1 MFSLSPVNLIGL
13 FLYLFGII
21 ETQRRPNYQLDTNMF
36 EREIKFI
43 YDFNLNKINRL
54 GPYFTFEQL
63 STTDIHP
70 AILHY
75 ISAEIDYLVFEDRQN
90 LLKNSVFDYS
100 GEKINYHFNQITSEL
115 KKTKR
120 FSSEYIAKLILH
132 ASSFTINYLIR
143 PKWTLAKFVFDESD
157 IKSTNEI
164 KQILNYI
171 YYYKYLTK
179 IVVSYINAK
188 KILSMNHDEF
198 EVLLN
203 KADALGTE
211 SYLSA
216 IISNALKSMAEFF
229 NIGEI
234 KKFRVPLP
242 AVELFLE
249 EKELLKH
256 LEVLN
261 TEFGNDENSKFN
273 MYDYLKV
280 LNKVMIEKK
289 EEAPKVEEQIEFEGA
304 KEPKPEVAEK
314 IVAVVE
320 EEKEIKEEVTI
331 EKEEEL
337 SVTLEDEIHEVPEE
351 VEEEIT
357 SEKEETDDLETFIE
371 EEEPEEIEQESKT
384 PIKLRIHV
392 GEDTRIEPI
401 FEEENESTESEFE
414 NEEKILEAEQSDDTN
429 EEPVEQESLFAEDD
443 LADEKLE
450 DENAD
455 EIEHSL
461 KNNIV
466 VVEDEADVSTVAQE
480 VENEETST
488 DENKI
493 SPLERILQIEKNGEP
508 ENESLFDV
516 LKENAVEPSQR
527 THPKID
533 LAGLLERKEMTKII
547 ETIFDYD
554 IEDFANTLEEISQC
568 NDLEDA
574 QMVINRTLASRHISR
589 NAKEAEAFK
598 EIISEFFKHR

>member
-1 MFSLSPVNLIGL
+1 
-13 FLYLFGII
+13 
-21 ETQRRPNYQLDTNMF
+21 MF

-63 STTDIHP
+63 STTDVHP

-100 GEKINYHFNQITSEL
+100 GEKINFHFNQITAEL

-132 ASSFTINYLIR
+132 ACSFTINYLIR
-143 PKWTLAKFVFDESD
+143 PKWTLAKFVFDEAD

-179 IVVSYINAK
+179 ILISYINAK
-188 KILSMNHDEF
+188 KILSMNREEF

-203 KADALGTE
+203 KADALGAE

-249 EKELLKH
+249 EKELLQH
-256 LEVLN
+256 LDVLN
-261 TEFGNDENSKFN
+261 AEFGNDENSKFN
-273 MYDYLKV
+273 MYDYLKA

-289 EEAPKVEEQIEFEGA
+289 EEAPAVEEQVQFEGEKEVELVAEEEITEPAA
-304 KEPKPEVAEK
+304 KETEVEK
-314 IVAVVE
+314 TIASVIDDEKHEPVVE
-320 EEKEIKEEVTI
+320 EEQV
-331 EKEEEL
+331 
-337 SVTLEDEIHEVPEE
+337 
-351 VEEEIT
+351 VEA
-357 SEKEETDDLETFIE
+357 
-371 EEEPEEIEQESKT
+371 EEIEDESEIEIKQPT
-384 PIKLRIHV
+384 KLRIHV
-392 GEDTRIEPI
+392 GEDNRIEPI
-401 FEEENESTESEFE
+401 FEEEKAPAE
-414 NEEKILEAEQSDDTN
+414 NENVIEDELETGEQMLDDGETNGSDEKSF
-429 EEPVEQESLFAEDD
+429 EEESLFAEND
-443 LADEKLE
+443 LAEEEVE
-450 DENAD
+450 DENSEVTEEPPAN
-455 EIEHSL
+455 H
-461 KNNIV
+461 NII
-466 VVEDEADVSTVAQE
+466 E
-480 VENEETST
+480 VEHETAEEETPKEEVPVSK
-488 DENKI
+488 DELT
-493 SPLERILQIEKNGEP
+493 PLERIIQIEKENEP
-508 ENESLFDV
+508 EGESMFDM
-516 LKENAVEPSQR
+516 LKENLVQPQPSL
-527 THPKID
+527 PKLD
-533 LAGLLERKEMTKII
+533 LAELLERKEMTKII

-568 NDLEDA
+568 KELEDA
-574 QMVINRTLASRHISR
+574 QSVINRTLVSRHISR
-589 NAKEAEAFK
+589 SNKEAEAFIT
-598 EIISEFFKHR
+598 IISEFFEHR

>member
-1 MFSLSPVNLIGL
+1 
-13 FLYLFGII
+13 
-21 ETQRRPNYQLDTNMF
+21 MF

-100 GEKINYHFNQITSEL
+100 GEKINYHFNQITAEL

-132 ASSFTINYLIR
+132 ACSFTINYLIR
-143 PKWTLAKFVFDESD
+143 PKWTLAKFVFDEAD

-179 IVVSYINAK
+179 ILISYINAK
-188 KILSMNHDEF
+188 KILSMNREEF

-203 KADALGTE
+203 KADALGAE

-249 EKELLKH
+249 EKELLQH
-256 LEVLN
+256 LDVLN
-261 TEFGNDENSKFN
+261 AEFGNDENSKFN
-273 MYDYLKV
+273 MYDYLKA

-289 EEAPKVEEQIEFEGA
+289 EEAPAVEEQVQFEG
-304 KEPKPEVAEK
+304 
-314 IVAVVE
+314 
-320 EEKEIKEEVTI
+320 EKEVEPV
-331 EKEEEL
+331 
-337 SVTLEDEIHEVPEE
+337 

-357 SEKEETDDLETFIE
+357 EHAAQETEVEKTIASVTGDEKHEPVVE
-371 EEEPEEIEQESKT
+371 EEQAVEAEDTEEESEIEIKQPT
-384 PIKLRIHV
+384 KLRIHV
-392 GEDTRIEPI
+392 GEDNRIEPI
-401 FEEENESTESEFE
+401 FEEEKVPAE
-414 NEEKILEAEQSDDTN
+414 NEDVIEDELETGEQLLDEGETDESDEKSF
-429 EEPVEQESLFAEDD
+429 EEESLFVEND
-443 LADEKLE
+443 LAEEEVE
-450 DENAD
+450 DENSEVTEEPSAN
-455 EIEHSL
+455 H
-461 KNNIV
+461 NII
-466 VVEDEADVSTVAQE
+466 E
-480 VENEETST
+480 VEHETAEEEAPKEDIPISK
-488 DENKI
+488 DELT
-493 SPLERILQIEKNGEP
+493 PLERIIQIEKENEP
-508 ENESLFDV
+508 EGESMFDM
-516 LKENAVEPSQR
+516 LKENFVQPQPSL
-527 THPKID
+527 PKLD
-533 LAGLLERKEMTKII
+533 LAELLERKEMTKII

-568 NDLEDA
+568 KELEDA
-574 QMVINRTLASRHISR
+574 QSVINRTLVSRHIPRS
-589 NAKEAEAFK
+589 NKEAEAFIT
-598 EIISEFFKHR
+598 IISEF

>member
-1 MFSLSPVNLIGL
+1 
-13 FLYLFGII
+13 
-21 ETQRRPNYQLDTNMF
+21 MF

-132 ASSFTINYLIR
+132 ACSFTINYLIR
-143 PKWTLAKFVFDESD
+143 PKWTLAKFVFDEAD

-179 IVVSYINAK
+179 ILISYINAK
-188 KILSMNHDEF
+188 KILSMNREEF

-203 KADALGTE
+203 KADALGAE

-249 EKELLKH
+249 EKELLQH
-256 LEVLN
+256 LDVLN
-261 TEFGNDENSKFN
+261 AEFGNDENSKFN
-273 MYDYLKV
+273 MYDYLKA

-289 EEAPKVEEQIEFEGA
+289 EEAPVVEEQIQFEGE
-304 KEPKPEVAEK
+304 KEVEPVAEEK
-314 IVAVVE
+314 MTELAAQETEVEKTVASVPDDEKREPVVE
-320 EEKEIKEEVTI
+320 EEQVKEAEDIEEKSEIEIKQPT
-331 EKEEEL
+331 
-337 SVTLEDEIHEVPEE
+337 
-351 VEEEIT
+351 
-357 SEKEETDDLETFIE
+357 
-371 EEEPEEIEQESKT
+371 
-384 PIKLRIHV
+384 KLRIHV
-392 GEDTRIEPI
+392 GEDNRIEPI
-401 FEEENESTESEFE
+401 FENEKVTAE
-414 NEEKILEAEQSDDTN
+414 NEEVIEDELETGEQLLDNGETNGSDEKSF
-429 EEPVEQESLFAEDD
+429 EEETLFAEND
-443 LADEKLE
+443 LAEEKLE
-450 DENAD
+450 DESS
-455 EIEHSL
+455 EVTQESL
-461 KNNIV
+461 ANHNII
-466 VVEDEADVSTVAQE
+466 E
-480 VENEETST
+480 VESEHETIEEETPKEEISVSK
-488 DENKI
+488 DELT
-493 SPLERILQIEKNGEP
+493 PLERIIQIEK
-508 ENESLFDV
+508 ENELEGESMFDM
-516 LKENAVEPSQR
+516 LKENFVQHQPSL
-527 THPKID
+527 PKLD
-533 LAGLLERKEMTKII
+533 LAELLERKEMTKII

-554 IEDFANTLEEISQC
+554 IEDFANTLEEISLC
-568 NDLEDA
+568 KELEDA
-574 QMVINRTLASRHISR
+574 QSVINRTLASRHISR
-589 NAKEAEAFK
+589 STKEAEAFIT
-598 EIISEFFKHR
+598 IISEFFEHR

>member
-1 MFSLSPVNLIGL
+1 
-13 FLYLFGII
+13 
-21 ETQRRPNYQLDTNMF
+21 MF

-120 FSSEYIAKLILH
+120 FSSEYITKLILH
-132 ASSFTINYLIR
+132 ACSFTINYLIR
-143 PKWTLAKFVFDESD
+143 PKWTLAKFVFDEAD

-179 IVVSYINAK
+179 ILISYINAK
-188 KILSMNHDEF
+188 KILSMNREEF

-203 KADALGTE
+203 KADALGAE

-249 EKELLKH
+249 EKELLQH
-256 LEVLN
+256 LDVLN
-261 TEFGNDENSKFN
+261 AEFGNDENSKFN
-273 MYDYLKV
+273 MYDYLKA

-289 EEAPKVEEQIEFEGA
+289 EEAPVVEEQIQFEGE
-304 KEPKPEVAEK
+304 KEVEPVAEEK
-314 IVAVVE
+314 MTELAAQETEVEKTVASVPDDEKHEPVVE
-320 EEKEIKEEVTI
+320 EEQVKEAEDVEEKSEIEIKQPT
-331 EKEEEL
+331 
-337 SVTLEDEIHEVPEE
+337 
-351 VEEEIT
+351 
-357 SEKEETDDLETFIE
+357 
-371 EEEPEEIEQESKT
+371 
-384 PIKLRIHV
+384 KLRIHV
-392 GEDTRIEPI
+392 GEDNRIEPI
-401 FEEENESTESEFE
+401 FEDEKVTAE
-414 NEEKILEAEQSDDTN
+414 NEEVIEDELETGEQLLDNGETNGSDEKSF
-429 EEPVEQESLFAEDD
+429 EEETLFAEND
-443 LADEKLE
+443 LAEEKLE
-450 DENAD
+450 DESS
-455 EIEHSL
+455 EVTQESL
-461 KNNIV
+461 ANHNII
-466 VVEDEADVSTVAQE
+466 E
-480 VENEETST
+480 VESEHETIEEETPKEEISVSK
-488 DENKI
+488 DELT
-493 SPLERILQIEKNGEP
+493 PLERIIQIEKENEP
-508 ENESLFDV
+508 EGESMFDM
-516 LKENAVEPSQR
+516 LKENFVQHQPSL
-527 THPKID
+527 PKLD
-533 LAGLLERKEMTKII
+533 LAELLERKEMTKII

-554 IEDFANTLEEISQC
+554 IEDFANTLEEISLC
-568 NDLEDA
+568 KELEDA
-574 QMVINRTLASRHISR
+574 QSVINRTLASRHISR
-589 NAKEAEAFK
+589 STKEAEAFIT
-598 EIISEFFKHR
+598 IISEFFEHR

>member
-1 MFSLSPVNLIGL
+1 
-13 FLYLFGII
+13 
-21 ETQRRPNYQLDTNMF
+21 MF

-100 GEKINYHFNQITSEL
+100 GEKINYHFNQITAEL

-132 ASSFTINYLIR
+132 ACSFTINYLIR
-143 PKWTLAKFVFDESD
+143 PKWTLAKFVFDEAD

-179 IVVSYINAK
+179 ILISYINAK
-188 KILSMNHDEF
+188 KILSMNREEF

-203 KADALGTE
+203 KADALGAE

-249 EKELLKH
+249 EKELLQH
-256 LEVLN
+256 LDVLN
-261 TEFGNDENSKFN
+261 AEFGNDENSKFN
-273 MYDYLKV
+273 MYDYLKT

-289 EEAPKVEEQIEFEGA
+289 EEAPAVEEQVQFEGE
-304 KEPKPEVAEK
+304 KEVELVAEEEITEHAAQETEVEK
-314 IVAVVE
+314 TIASVIDDEKHEPVVE
-320 EEKEIKEEVTI
+320 EEQVVEAEDIEDESEIEIKQPT
-331 EKEEEL
+331 
-337 SVTLEDEIHEVPEE
+337 
-351 VEEEIT
+351 
-357 SEKEETDDLETFIE
+357 
-371 EEEPEEIEQESKT
+371 
-384 PIKLRIHV
+384 KLRIHV
-392 GEDTRIEPI
+392 GEDNRIEPI
-401 FEEENESTESEFE
+401 FEEEKAPAE
-414 NEEKILEAEQSDDTN
+414 NENVIEDELETGEQMLDDGETNGSDEKSF
-429 EEPVEQESLFAEDD
+429 EEETLFAEND
-443 LADEKLE
+443 LAEEEVE
-450 DENAD
+450 DENSEVTEEPPAN
-455 EIEHSL
+455 H
-461 KNNIV
+461 NII
-466 VVEDEADVSTVAQE
+466 E
-480 VENEETST
+480 VEHETAEEETPKEEVPVSK
-488 DENKI
+488 DELT
-493 SPLERILQIEKNGEP
+493 PLERIIQIEKENEP
-508 ENESLFDV
+508 EGESMFDM
-516 LKENAVEPSQR
+516 LKENFVQAQPSL
-527 THPKID
+527 PKLD
-533 LAGLLERKEMTKII
+533 LAELLERKEMTKII

-568 NDLEDA
+568 KELEDA
-574 QMVINRTLASRHISR
+574 QSVINRTLVSRHISR
-589 NAKEAEAFK
+589 SNKEAEAFIT
-598 EIISEFFKHR
+598 IISEFFEHR

>member
-1 MFSLSPVNLIGL
+1 
-13 FLYLFGII
+13 
-21 ETQRRPNYQLDTNMF
+21 MF

-63 STTDIHP
+63 STTDVHP

-100 GEKINYHFNQITSEL
+100 GEKINYHFNQITAEL

-132 ASSFTINYLIR
+132 ACSFTINYLIR
-143 PKWTLAKFVFDESD
+143 PKWTLAKFVFDEAD

-179 IVVSYINAK
+179 ILISYINAK
-188 KILSMNHDEF
+188 KILSMNREEF

-203 KADALGTE
+203 KADALGAE

-249 EKELLKH
+249 EKELLQH
-256 LEVLN
+256 LDVLN
-261 TEFGNDENSKFN
+261 AEFGNDENSKFN
-273 MYDYLKV
+273 MYDYLKA

-289 EEAPKVEEQIEFEGA
+289 EEAPAVEEQVQFEGEKEVELVAEEEITEPAA
-304 KEPKPEVAEK
+304 KETEVEK
-314 IVAVVE
+314 TIASVIDDEKHEPVVE
-320 EEKEIKEEVTI
+320 EEQVVEA
-331 EKEEEL
+331 
-337 SVTLEDEIHEVPEE
+337 ED
-351 VEEEIT
+351 
-357 SEKEETDDLETFIE
+357 IE
-371 EEEPEEIEQESKT
+371 EESEIEIKQPT
-384 PIKLRIHV
+384 KLRIHV
-392 GEDTRIEPI
+392 GEDNRIEPI
-401 FEEENESTESEFE
+401 FEDEKAPAENENVIEDELETGEQMLDDGETNGSDEKSFE
-414 NEEKILEAEQSDDTN
+414 EET
-429 EEPVEQESLFAEDD
+429 LFAEND
-443 LADEKLE
+443 LAEEEVE
-450 DENAD
+450 DENSEVTEEPPAN
-455 EIEHSL
+455 H
-461 KNNIV
+461 NII
-466 VVEDEADVSTVAQE
+466 E
-480 VENEETST
+480 VEHETAEEETPKEEVPVSK
-488 DENKI
+488 DELT
-493 SPLERILQIEKNGEP
+493 PLERIIQIEKENEP
-508 ENESLFDV
+508 EGESMFDM
-516 LKENAVEPSQR
+516 LKENFVQPQPSL
-527 THPKID
+527 PKLD
-533 LAGLLERKEMTKII
+533 LAELLERKEMTKII

-568 NDLEDA
+568 KELEDA
-574 QMVINRTLASRHISR
+574 QSVINRTLVSRHISR
-589 NAKEAEAFK
+589 SNKEAEAFIT
-598 EIISEFFKHR
+598 IISEFFEHR